1 MQRKLL
7 VHQQKTFHAIICLL
21 CFKDINKKLGGH
33 MSSSLNLSSYEGPVH
48 EKADVGGEVPE
59 QGKEA
64 DYAHDLPSPAPTRT
78 LSLLEL
84 MS

>member
-1 MQRKLL
+1 M
-7 VHQQKTFHAIICLL
+7 
-21 CFKDINKKLGGH
+21 
-33 MSSSLNLSSYEGPVH
+33 H
-48 EKADVGGEVPE
+48 EKADVGDEVPE